1 MHGERRGHILLFSLT
16 FATNDGGSR
25 TATSVKAVESESS
38 RTEHEMVLKYRDG
51 TYGNSPL
58 SGARLSDR
66 RHVNG
71 SVTVRL
77 QEHTVVSQR
86 IIIRR
91 TQSVIIQSEK
101 CRTLKG
107 SNAILGSTSTD
118 GLSSAL
124 EAHGHIPGQSLSIR
138 ALEHFRNTSHVNLSR
153 CSKAS
158 TSRKETGHIVSSH
171 IHQFIFPLGRSS

>member
-1 MHGERRGHILLFSLT
+1 MDH
-16 FATNDGGSR
+16 
-25 TATSVKAVESESS
+25 KAIRSQIIGQKARQRIGYSS
-38 RTEHEMVLKYRDG
+38 
-51 TYGNSPL
+51 S
-58 SGARLSDR
+58 SGAYCRFSKD
-66 RHVNG
+66 H
-71 SVTVRL
+71 
-77 QEHTVVSQR
+77 HTSNA
-86 IIIRR
+86 I
-91 TQSVIIQSEK
+91 S
-101 CRTLKG
+101 

-171 IHQFIFPLGRSS
+171 MHQFIFPLGRSS